1 MNKFEKLKEI
11 QQKLKAPKSQ
21 YNSFGKYNY
30 RNCEDILES
39 LKPLLSEQNCTVY
52 ITDGIILIGERY
64 YLKATVHFVDNESA
78 DEITT
83 TAYAREENEKRGMDL
98 AQLTGST
105 SSYARKYALDGM
117 FAIDDTKD
125 YDYLND
131 GKDTAAKKDPKK
143 ETEKPVDWRHEYMQ
157 ICAEK
162 GIDSVKYATEHK
174 ITKSTT
180 QEEFKAICG
189 VLKKITNINEVN

>member
-21 YNSFGKYNY
+21 YNSFGEYNY

-174 ITKSTT
+174 ISKATT
-180 QEEFKAICG
+180 QEEFKAICA

>member
-30 RNCEDILES
+30 RNCEDILEG
-39 LKPLLSEQNCTVY
+39 LKPLLSEQNCTVH
-52 ITDGIILIGERY
+52 ITDEIVLIGERY
-64 YLKATVHFVDNESA
+64 YLKATVHFVDNESG
-78 DEITT
+78 EEVTT
-83 TAYAREENEKRGMDL
+83 TAYAREDNEKKGIDR
-98 AQLTGST
+98 AQLTGAT
-105 SSYARKYALDGM
+105 SSYARKYALNGM

-125 YDYLND
+125 SDYLNNE
-131 GKDTAAKKDPKK
+131 KDTSDKKDPKK
-143 ETEKPVDWRHEYMQ
+143 ELEKPLDWRHEYMQ

-174 ITKSTT
+174 ISKATT

>member
-30 RNCEDILES
+30 RNCEDILEG
-39 LKPLLSEQNCTVY
+39 LKPLLSEQNCTVH
-52 ITDGIILIGERY
+52 ITDEIVLIGERY
-64 YLKATVHFVDNESA
+64 YLKATVHFVDNESG
-78 DEITT
+78 EEVTT
-83 TAYAREENEKRGMDL
+83 TAYAREDNEKKGIDR
-98 AQLTGST
+98 AQLTGAT
-105 SSYARKYALDGM
+105 SSYARKYALNGM

-125 YDYLND
+125 SDYLNN
-131 GKDTAAKKDPKK
+131 GKDTSDKKDPKK
-143 ETEKPVDWRHEYMQ
+143 EPEKPLDWRHEYMN

>member
-30 RNCEDILES
+30 RNCEDILEG
-39 LKPLLSEQNCTVY
+39 LKPLLSEQNCAVY
-52 ITDGIILIGERY
+52 ITDEIVLIGERY
-64 YLKATVHFVDNESA
+64 YLKATVHFVDNESG
-78 DEITT
+78 EEVTT
-83 TAYAREENEKRGMDL
+83 TAYAREDNEKKGIDR
-98 AQLTGST
+98 AQLTGAT
-105 SSYARKYALDGM
+105 SSYARKYALNGM

-125 YDYLND
+125 SDYLNN
-131 GKDTAAKKDPKK
+131 GKDTSDKKDPKK
-143 ETEKPVDWRHEYMQ
+143 EPEKPLDWRHEYMQ
-157 ICAEK
+157 ICAAK

>member
-30 RNCEDILES
+30 RNCEDILEG
-39 LKPLLSEQNCTVY
+39 LKPLLSEQNCTVH
-52 ITDGIILIGERY
+52 ITDEIVLIGERY
-64 YLKATVHFVDNESA
+64 YLKATVHFVDNESG
-78 DEITT
+78 EEVTT
-83 TAYAREENEKRGMDL
+83 TAYAREDNEKKGIDR
-98 AQLTGST
+98 AQLTGAT
-105 SSYARKYALDGM
+105 SSYARKYALNGM

-125 YDYLND
+125 SDYLNNE
-131 GKDTAAKKDPKK
+131 KDTSDKKDPKK
-143 ETEKPVDWRHEYMQ
+143 ELEKPLDWRHEYMQ

-174 ITKSTT
+174 ITKATT

>member
-21 YNSFGKYNY
+21 YNDFGKYNY

-52 ITDGIILIGERY
+52 IMDEIILIGERY

-78 DEITT
+78 EEITT

-105 SSYARKYALDGM
+105 SSYARKYALNGM

-125 YDYLND
+125 SDYLND
-131 GKDTAAKKDPKK
+131 GKDTSAKKD
-143 ETEKPVDWRHEYMQ
+143 TEQPTDWRHEYMK
-157 ICAEK
+157 ICSEK

-174 ITKSTT
+174 ISKSTT
-180 QEEFKAICG
+180 QEEFKAICA